1 MRVIRTFS
9 VGGKDS
15 VTPAGQ
21 RQAVLLS
28 CLPLPVP
35 LFLTA
40 AALVFLLPRGGLGN
54 RNVTLVLLVGSKG
67 KLSLVW
73 SMY

>member
-1 MRVIRTFS
+1 MIGTFS

-28 CLPLPVP
+28 CFPLPVP

-40 AALVFLLPRGGLGN
+40 AALSASQRTREQERYFGTIGG
-54 RNVTLVLLVGSKG
+54 K
-67 KLSLVW
+67 
-73 SMY
+73 